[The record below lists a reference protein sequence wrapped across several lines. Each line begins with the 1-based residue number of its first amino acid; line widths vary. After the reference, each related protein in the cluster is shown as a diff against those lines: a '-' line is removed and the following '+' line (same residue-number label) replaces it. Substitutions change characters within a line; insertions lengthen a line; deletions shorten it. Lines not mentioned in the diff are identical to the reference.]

1 MLAKSTAEILKTT
14 IAGDS
19 QVTIALLC
27 TLVFWLCL
35 TLLGCCVS
43 HFHTLCSAL
52 LFCLWQL
59 KYFFTYVILV
69 GMFFTIAMEQHWL
82 ATGLKF
88 FDALYVVPV
97 FQAFFIGVRYAQGT
111 ASVA

>member
-1 MLAKSTAEILKTT
+1 M
-14 IAGDS
+14 
-19 QVTIALLC
+19 
-27 TLVFWLCL
+27 CL
-35 TLLGCCVS
+35 TFFLC
-43 HFHTLCSAL
+43 CSAI
-52 LFCLWQL
+52 LFLLWQL

-97 FQAFFIGVRYAQGT
+97 FQAFFIGVR
-111 ASVA
+111 